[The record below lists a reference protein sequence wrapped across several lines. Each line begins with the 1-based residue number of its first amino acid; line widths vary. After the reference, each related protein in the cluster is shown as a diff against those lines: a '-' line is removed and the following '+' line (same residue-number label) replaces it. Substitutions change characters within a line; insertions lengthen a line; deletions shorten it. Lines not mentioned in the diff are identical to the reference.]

1 MTQTRTA
8 LFTTL
13 STTLVAAGLGL
24 ALSGAAQAQP
34 IQSPQDQAC
43 RDEATRR
50 VFSDPNP
57 QNLDPYARGR
67 VFWNA
72 CMARGKGKATT
83 GRKKRSRR
91 G

>member
-1 MTQTRTA
+1 MTSSFRTA
-8 LFTTL
+8 LL
-13 STTLVAAGLGL
+13 AAGLAIGL
-24 ALSGAAQAQP
+24 VGAAQAQP
-34 IQSPQDQAC
+34 VQGPQDQAC

-57 QNLDPYARGR
+57 RNLDPYARGR
-67 VFWNA
+67 QYWTA
-72 CMARGKGKATT
+72 CMARGKGGATT

>member
-1 MTQTRTA
+1 MTRTRTA

-13 STTLVAAGLGL
+13 STMLVGSGLWLGCAAP
-24 ALSGAAQAQP
+24 AQAQP

-50 VFSDPNP
+50 VFSEPNP

-72 CMARGKGKATT
+72 CMARGKGKAAT
-83 GRKKRSRR
+83 GRKKRQRR

>member
-1 MTQTRTA
+1 MTQIRMA
-8 LFTTL
+8 LL
-13 STTLVAAGLGL
+13 AAGLGL
-24 ALSGAAQAQP
+24 GLAGAAQAQP

-57 QNLDPYARGR
+57 RNLDPYARGR

-72 CMARGKGKATT
+72 CMARGKSKAAG
-83 GRKKRSRR
+83 GRKKRR